1 MQSVQ
6 RAAKESQ
13 GPQMLPPI
21 RLLLGAEKVLSL
33 FISKWAVRVVYSLGR
48 GPKRHSEIR
57 RELRPISQKV
67 LTSTLRDLETAGLV
81 QHEVIGSKAPYVSRY
96 SLTTMGR
103 SFVQPL
109 RVLCE
114 WAQAHEEELDAAY
127 SRAVADR
134 HGAKQQPP
142 VATAG

>member
-6 RAAKESQ
+6 RAAKESDGAQ
-13 GPQMLPPI
+13 VLPPI
-21 RLLLGAEKVLSL
+21 HLLLGAEKVLSL

-48 GPKRHSEIR
+48 SPKRHGEIR

-67 LTSTLRDLETAGLV
+67 LTSTLRDLEAAGLV
-81 QHEVIGSKAPYVSRY
+81 QHEVIGIKAPYVSRY

-109 RVLCE
+109 KVLCE

-127 SRAVADR
+127 SRTVADR
-134 HGAKQQPP
+134 QSAESRRQ
-142 VATAG
+142 

>member
-6 RAAKESQ
+6 RAARESH
-13 GPQMLPPI
+13 GPQVLPQI

-48 GPKRHSEIR
+48 SPKRHGEIR
-57 RELRPISQKV
+57 RELQPISQKV

-81 QHEVIGSKAPYVSRY
+81 HHEVTGSKAPYVSRY
-96 SLTTMGR
+96 SLTPMGR

-109 RVLCE
+109 KVLCE

-127 SRAVADR
+127 SRTFADK
-134 HGAKQQPP
+134 HSAEAKHQ
-142 VATAG
+142 